1 MMTKNDE
8 IKPKNILQEPVDND
22 ERESQDEPEW
32 VVHDAVDDEW
42 VVHDAVDDE

>member
-1 MMTKNDE
+1 
-8 IKPKNILQEPVDND
+8 VDND

-42 VVHDAVDDE
+42 VVHDAVDDEWADSVSHPDQS